1 MDQEGRIK
9 KRVSGF
15 IETYGLGNGPIIHAP
30 ESAIHKIARKE
41 GINAILLADFY
52 HMYLYLG
59 EVMGSKRVYDTKGRN
74 RKFDNSYYGRIIFA
88 GKSPASFFGWNVKE
102 LLDEVPDNYNL
113 VSRGIPE
120 WVESIKQEI
129 PGSCGLYCLAIAEE
143 LSKEMFK

>member
-1 MDQEGRIK
+1 MKERIR
-9 KRVSGF
+9 KRVEEFVEEYNLGA
-15 IETYGLGNGPIIHAP
+15 GLHVNAP
-30 ESAIHKIARKE
+30 ESVIHKIAEDK